1 MQYTLDILNSKVD
14 ENNVRMYEVNRLIT
28 SNGSELDKYTLLF
41 ENLMSKIDQCNH
53 SLKNL
58 KNLDGIVLQSLNEKL
73 ELCES
78 EKNRLLKITDELEIY
93 REDYLYELNS
103 LREENKDIKDSIDIL
118 KNKSQKI
125 TREPIG
131 VRKGESDKLS

>member
-28 SNGSELDKYTLLF
+28 SNSSELDKYTLLF

-73 ELCES
+73 KLCES
-78 EKNRLLKITDELEIY
+78 EKNRLVKITDELEIY
-93 REDYLYELNS
+93 KEDYLYELSS
-103 LREENKDIKDSIDIL
+103 LREENRDIKESL
-118 KNKSQKI
+118 ELLENYSKKI
-125 TREPIG
+125 IRESSG
-131 VRKGESDKLS
+131 VQLGELARLS